1 MKISI
6 SAGTLTIL
14 LAILKTTGVINWPWL
29 WVLCPIWITLAICA
43 VIILVAII
51 IAILDKD

>member
-14 LAILKTTGVINWPWL
+14 LAILKTTGVINWSWL
-29 WVLCPIWITLAICA
+29 WVLCPIWIPLAICA
-43 VIILVAII
+43 VILLIAVIVAIFV
-51 IAILDKD
+51 KD